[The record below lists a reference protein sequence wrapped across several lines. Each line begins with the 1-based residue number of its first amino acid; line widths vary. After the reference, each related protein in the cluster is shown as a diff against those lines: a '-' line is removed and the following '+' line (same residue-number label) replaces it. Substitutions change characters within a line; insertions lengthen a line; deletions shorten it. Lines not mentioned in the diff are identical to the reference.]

1 MTPLL
6 YVAWAD
12 GQLTDDEIASLREAQ
27 RSRLTTEQRSAL
39 DSWLDPEAPP
49 SSTELLRLYRFVRQR
64 ASRLG
69 AAERGNLVDLGC
81 SLVELEGGSA
91 EDAAASREA
100 LIEVEGALGLSS
112 SEVARHFFQPRPP
125 VRQDFDE
132 PEAPFEVAKL
142 TAVLDGDYAETWAQM
157 RKLITDPRLIW
168 TPGLS
173 TDAERERVFEQLQI
187 LAKEGIG
194 GLAYPEA
201 HGGAGRMDR
210 FIKTFEALG
219 MHDLSLVVKLGVQFG
234 LFGGA
239 INNLGTERHHE
250 ALLPGIAKCDILGGF
265 AMTEL
270 GHGSNV
276 RDLETIARYE
286 PERGV
291 FVLHTPSV
299 SARKEWIG
307 NAAVHGQQMV
317 VFAQLETQGEGHGV
331 HAFVVPVRGEDGALL
346 PGVRIADCGHKMGLN
361 GVDNGRLWFDH
372 VEVPRE
378 MLLDRY
384 ASVAED
390 GTYDSP
396 IASDS
401 RRFFTMVG
409 TLVGGRISVAAAA
422 VSASKVALA
431 TAVRYGALRRQ
442 FGPEGRGETS
452 VLDYPAH
459 QQRLMPQVAATYA
472 FHFANT
478 DLQRRW
484 KEHEGDDAREIEALA
499 AGIKALS
506 TWHGIEATQV
516 ARECCGGMGFLSRN
530 RICQMRR
537 DVDVFATFEGD
548 NVVLLQLVAKGLL
561 SGFARE
567 LSDNLFGTILSEIG
581 ERAKRALID
590 QNPVARR
597 RTDDDHLLDVD
608 FHREIFRARTH
619 NLLVSAARRVKRR
632 TDDGKDA
639 FEAFTEVQDHAV
651 ALARSH
657 VEEHVHACFA
667 DAVEAMAEG
676 PEREA
681 LEQVRALWA
690 VWRLHEDIGWFL
702 ENDHVETRKA
712 RALRRL
718 LSRQCARVRAMAIP
732 LVDAFGV
739 PDAMLGPVAF
749 EQYAENAML
758 NEESTP

>member
-12 GQLTDDEIASLREAQ
+12 GQLSPAELAALRDAARERLSPAQ
-27 RSRLTTEQRSAL
+27 SEAL
-39 DSWLDPEAPP
+39 DQWLDPEAPP

-64 ASRLG
+64 ASRLS
-69 AAERGNLVDLGC
+69 AEERSDLVDLGFG
-81 SLVELEGGSA
+81 LLKLEGSGVDD
-91 EDAAASREA
+91 EAATRGALRE
-100 LIEVEGALGLSS
+100 IEGALGLQS
-112 SEVARHFFQPRPP
+112 SEVARHFFEVRPP
-125 VRQDFDE
+125 VRQDFE
-132 PEAPFEVAKL
+132 ERAASFGVVEM
-142 TAVLDGDYAETWAQM
+142 TALLDGDHAETWG
-157 RKLITDPRLIW
+157 RVRELVTDERLTW
-168 TPGLS
+168 VPGLS
-173 TDAERERVFEQLQI
+173 TDEERARIFEQLGV
-187 LAKEGIG
+187 LAEEGIG
-194 GLAYPEA
+194 GLGYPRA
-201 HGGAGRMDR
+201 HGGADRMDR
-210 FIKTFEALG
+210 FVKVFEALG

-239 INNLGTERHHE
+239 ILNLGTERHH
-250 ALLPGIAKCDILGGF
+250 AAFLPGIARTEILGGF

-276 RDLETIARYE
+276 RDLETVARYE
-286 PERGV
+286 PARGV

-307 NAAVHGQQMV
+307 NAAVHGHHMV
-317 VFAQLETQGEGHGV
+317 VFAQLETLDETHGV
-331 HAFVVPVRGEDGALL
+331 HAFVVPVRDDDDHLL

-372 VEVPRE
+372 VEVPRD

-396 IASDS
+396 IASPS
-401 RRFFTMVG
+401 RRFFTMLG
-409 TLVGGRISVAAAA
+409 TLVGGRISVGAAG
-422 VSASKVALA
+422 VTASKVALA

-472 FHFANT
+472 LHFANA

-484 KEHEGDDAREIEALA
+484 QAHEGDDMREIEALA

-506 TWHGIEATQV
+506 TWHAIDATQV

-530 RICQMRR
+530 RICQLRR

-567 LSDNLFGTILSEIG
+567 LSHNLFGTIITEIG

-597 RTDDDHLLDVD
+597 RTDDEHLLDVD
-608 FHREIFRARTH
+608 FHRDILRARTH
-619 NLLVSAARRVKRR
+619 NLLVSAARRMKRR
-632 TDDGKDA
+632 TDEGLDA
-639 FEAFTEVQDHAV
+639 FEAFTAIQAHAV
-651 ALARSH
+651 ALATAH
-657 VEEHVHACFA
+657 IEEHVHDRFA
-667 DAVEAMAEG
+667 AAIASMSKS
-676 PEREA
+676 PERDA
-681 LEQVRALWA
+681 LEATRALWA
-690 VWRLHEDIGWFL
+690 VWRLHDDIGWFL
-702 ENDHVETRKA
+702 ENDCVEPGKA
-712 RALRRL
+712 RAIRKL
-718 LSRQCARVRAMAIP
+718 LGRQCARVREMAIP
-732 LVDAFGV
+732 LVDAFGI
-739 PDAMLGPVAF
+739 PDEMLGPIAF

-758 NEESTP
+758 GA